1 MTSTTTTHPAERDTF
16 PSSLSLQALTECL
29 VHSSNADLLGHAA
42 HSDDPLTREL
52 ALCYEAALA
61 FLHKDNLHFITLAT

>member
-1 MTSTTTTHPAERDTF
+1 MTSTTTTHPAEHDSF

-29 VHSSNADLLGHAA
+29 VNTSNADLLGHAA

-52 ALCYEAALA
+52 AVRYEAALA
-61 FLHKDNLHFITLAT
+61 FLHKDNLHFITPAT